1 MDFGTEAPKPEVSP
15 PQMSLADF
23 GYASLYIK
31 SDNRYNAFDPEQF
44 LKMLKKS
51 QLYMI
56 WLFQLAPKC
65 FLSIFECVN
74 IDVGWGIAPDPL
86 RK

>member
-44 LKMLKKS
+44 LKNAQKITIIHDLAFPACPQMLS
-51 QLYMI
+51 
-56 WLFQLAPKC
+56 FN
-65 FLSIFECVN
+65 F
-74 IDVGWGIAPDPL
+74 
-86 RK
+86 